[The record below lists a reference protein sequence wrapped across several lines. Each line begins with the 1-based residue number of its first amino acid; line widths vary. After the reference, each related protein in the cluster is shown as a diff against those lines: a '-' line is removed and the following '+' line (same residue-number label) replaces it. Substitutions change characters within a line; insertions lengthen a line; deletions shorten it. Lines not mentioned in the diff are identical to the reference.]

1 MKRILVV
8 TLLMMSFASAA
19 LADGSGPRPPA
30 ASKVLADGSGPRPPA
45 AAAVLADGSGPRP
58 PASST
63 KSLSSSFL
71 A

>member
-1 MKRILVV
+1 MKRILAIA
-8 TLLMMSFASAA
+8 LLMMSFASVA

-30 ASKVLADGSGPRPPA
+30 AAL
-45 AAAVLADGSGPRP
+45 VLADGSGPRP

-63 KSLSSSFL
+63 KSLSSSVL